1 MEWGRLG
8 WAMSVS
14 LLTAQDTS
22 TLAPA
27 RPLEFELNSFHSRVE
42 FSVPFMKLTSVKGSF
57 EDFSGLLLY
66 DRDRPTRSS
75 VTFVI
80 RSASLHTGN
89 TLRDKHL
96 RSDDFFDVER
106 YPTIVYRSE
115 RIEARGSDRYLVR
128 GSLTMHGTTRRVGLP
143 IRVRHRLVSDES
155 GVDYLGF
162 DGAIRLD
169 WREFGIPGG
178 NRNNGWFQPSKML
191 VNDSVNIALSMEA
204 DRRVPS
210 RIHYPA
216 LDSARQVVERAG
228 VQELIRRY
236 NRVAA
241 GHSDSVES
249 FCPPIEGPGS
259 GARGDRPRER
269 RACCPAAQPS
279 SPCRQ
284 CRGGSCLGAGPACN
298 RRFGC
303 CRGTLS
309 TGARIGQHQSRR
321 YGDAASSG
329 QIRRPHPLRWAA
341 WHAAFA

>member
-8 WAMSVS
+8 WTMSVS

-249 FCPPIEGPGS
+249 FARPLRDLGLALVETGRAKEGLAVLQLNLRAHAGS
-259 GARGDRPRER
+259 AEAAVALARAQLATGDSVAAGELYRQ
-269 RACCPAAQPS
+269 ALVSDSTNPAAMEM
-279 SPCRQ
+279 
-284 CRGGSCLGAGPACN
+284 
-298 RRFGC
+298 
-303 CRGTLS
+303 
-309 TGARIGQHQSRR
+309 
-321 YGDAASSG
+321 
-329 QIRRPHPLRWAA
+329 LRHLVKSAVPT
-341 WHAAFA
+341 H